1 MVRMLFCTV
10 IFTVMFYVGVFSLG
24 TGVAATDDAS
34 SPATALKR
42 GHAHNDYEHSRPLF
56 DALDN
61 GFCSVEADIFL
72 VNETLLVAHTAFQQ
86 KPERTLESLYLEPLR
101 NRAKKFEGKIFPD
114 ADFFYLWIDLK
125 TDASSTYAV
134 LKKVLEKYADILTR
148 YENDKVIPG
157 AVTVILTGRAN
168 VNLIRN
174 EPIRYAG
181 VDGGRAALHS
191 DESADLIP
199 AIGLS
204 WRNEFPQFKG
214 SLTPAEQ
221 EKLTEQVLNV
231 HEKGRKVRYW
241 GAPDNEVFWKI
252 MYDADVDFINTD
264 RLNPLR
270 QFLLERH

>member
-1 MVRMLFCTV
+1 MSKTLFYTV
-10 IFTVMFYVGVFSLG
+10 IFTVFYVAVFSLG
-24 TGVAATDDAS
+24 VDGVVAEDSS
-34 SPATALKR
+34 SPAKALQWA
-42 GHAHNDYEHSRPLF
+42 HAHNDYEHPRPLF

-72 VNETLLVAHTAFQQ
+72 KNETLLVAHTALQL

-101 NRAKKFEGKIFPD
+101 NRAKKFNGEIFPD
-114 ADFFYLWIDLK
+114 ADIFYLWIDIK
-125 TDASSTYAV
+125 TEASSTYAV
-134 LKKVLEKYADILTR
+134 LKKLLEKYADILTR

-157 AVTVILTGRAN
+157 AVTVILTGNAN

-181 VDGGRAALHS
+181 VDGARAALNS

-214 SLTPAEQ
+214 SLTSAEQ
-221 EKLTEQVLNV
+221 EKLTEQVRKV

-241 GAPDNEVFWKI
+241 AAPDNEAFWKI
-252 MYDADVDFINTD
+252 MYDADVDWINTD
-264 RLNPLR
+264 RLKPLR
-270 QFLLERH
+270 QFLSEQQ